1 MNTKS
6 DINALELSTP
16 EDEALSGSQFAG
28 RKRERPWKVWPRLRQ
43 NQRAG
48 NSPSIVSKII
58 YRLDRIFGDL
68 VAITLGLAIAALWL
82 TTTVLDKQSSDFSV
96 LRPNFKMW
104 FADAFDGRD
113 AEFGALELVWLP
125 ADGHVVVTVKD
136 AEIRGEDGD
145 VLEQFKLIRS
155 TFSPNAGN
163 WTRPRLINTQI
174 KGGVLT
180 YLEDADGQIT
190 AGLGPPKTVGRVGP
204 VFRSG
209 EPRQS
214 AGQVREALSDLEF
227 VQIEDAK
234 VYVKN
239 AVSGVDLKS
248 DVELLRANIS
258 YDGHLIVAVNG
269 TVVQSSAPMPFTLNT
284 VSDAAFDTVKI
295 RIDVTGARLDEV
307 APTKGRFWEL
317 QGLEAP
323 VDLSAD
329 FDFFREE
336 GLRSASVDVK
346 VGAGQFTLLR
356 ELKPRSYPLQNL
368 TLRASLEPGNRRMD
382 IEKLDLKAP
391 NLSFQSSGFLTQLE
405 NMNDG
410 DENSS
415 PVFNLSFRNLR
426 ANMTPFFPEET
437 KIKGLNIIGQ
447 ADVDSRSLTL
457 SSGQLEVFDTVHE
470 FDGALVLQSNNAV
483 KSVKLN
489 TNMTGVLKP
498 DQFMSLWPVKSFEGA
513 RAWVDGAVIDSD
525 ITKLETKIDFD
536 EAFFETPILTEDR
549 LMFRFGGQNTSVR
562 YLQSLPPATGV
573 SGTGEIL
580 GNRLSL
586 SLNGGQVD
594 AINLTSGSVEIP
606 KLRPKNGDIIVN
618 MNGEGAVSEFMRLGD
633 FPPFK
638 IASRYNVD
646 PATLAGQGTASV
658 TVQRALTPYLP
669 REEID
674 YQIKGNFTGANA
686 PFDLGRYKITNG
698 MVSLDANK
706 ERVVMNGPVN
716 IGPWRADMRWL
727 ETFGE
732 NAPLTEYGVSGIVDA
747 DTLDKLGL
755 GSRTWF
761 DGSAAVQI
769 DAQGRGMDIAAANL
783 NVDLLNSELS
793 VERIWMKPK
802 GEPAT
807 LTGRL
812 SRGSDL
818 SYIIKNAQLTGTGVE
833 ILGDVTLEPDYKL
846 RQIDLSNMSVSS
858 LIAGAVKLT
867 PDRIAGR
874 LDVQLDASFLDV
886 SPWTEDLFAER
897 QSNLDVPLTLRGQ
910 VANLVLDQAYLVS
923 DAQLYFSHTGEV
935 IETARLEALSDGEL
949 LKLEL
954 STTENKKRQLTVNVP
969 DASKAVSAFMGLDNT
984 SGGQLEIV
992 ADLPAAGEDGAYI
1005 GSADM
1010 RDFKLKEAPA
1020 LAQLL
1025 SLASLTGLADTL
1037 TSGSMQFDRFKV
1049 PFTMLGDDIAIRDAR
1064 LYGPALGMTG
1074 DGDIDLGLRVLDFDG
1089 TLVPSYTANS
1099 ILGDIPVLGD
1109 IFVQEKDG
1117 GLFAL
1122 TYTVSG
1128 PFEKTQIAINPLS
1141 ALTPGFLR
1149 GIFKRDR
1156 SEADEAMRDA
1166 IEDVQ
1171 PKAGETP

>member
-104 FADAFDGRD
+104 FAEAFDGRD
-113 AEFGALELVWLP
+113 AEFG
-125 ADGHVVVTVKD
+125 
-136 AEIRGEDGD
+136 
-145 VLEQFKLIRS
+145 
-155 TFSPNAGN
+155 
-163 WTRPRLINTQI
+163 
-174 KGGVLT
+174 
-180 YLEDADGQIT
+180 
-190 AGLGPPKTVGRVGP
+190 
-204 VFRSG
+204 
-209 EPRQS
+209 
-214 AGQVREALSDLEF
+214 DLEF

-258 YDGHLIVAVNG
+258 DDGHLIVAVNG
-269 TVVQSSAPMPFTLNT
+269 TVDQSSAPMPFTLNT

-382 IEKLDLKAP
+382 IDKLDLKAP

-674 YQIKGNFTGANA
+674 YQIIGNFTGANA

-706 ERVVMNGPVN
+706 ERVVMKGPVN

-732 NAPLTEYGVSGIVDA
+732 TAPLTEYGVSGIVDA
-747 DTLDKLGL
+747 DT
-755 GSRTWF
+755 RN
-761 DGSAAVQI
+761 I
-769 DAQGRGMDIAAANL
+769 N
-783 NVDLLNSELS
+783 
-793 VERIWMKPK
+793 
-802 GEPAT
+802 
-807 LTGRL
+807 
-812 SRGSDL
+812 
-818 SYIIKNAQLTGTGVE
+818 GT
-833 ILGDVTLEPDYKL
+833 
-846 RQIDLSNMSVSS
+846 
-858 LIAGAVKLT
+858 
-867 PDRIAGR
+867 
-874 LDVQLDASFLDV
+874 
-886 SPWTEDLFAER
+886 
-897 QSNLDVPLTLRGQ
+897 
-910 VANLVLDQAYLVS
+910 
-923 DAQLYFSHTGEV
+923 
-935 IETARLEALSDGEL
+935 ALQRE
-949 LKLEL
+949 
-954 STTENKKRQLTVNVP
+954 
-969 DASKAVSAFMGLDNT
+969 
-984 SGGQLEIV
+984 
-992 ADLPAAGEDGAYI
+992 
-1005 GSADM
+1005 
-1010 RDFKLKEAPA
+1010 
-1020 LAQLL
+1020 
-1025 SLASLTGLADTL
+1025 
-1037 TSGSMQFDRFKV
+1037 
-1049 PFTMLGDDIAIRDAR
+1049 
-1064 LYGPALGMTG
+1064 
-1074 DGDIDLGLRVLDFDG
+1074 
-1089 TLVPSYTANS
+1089 
-1099 ILGDIPVLGD
+1099 
-1109 IFVQEKDG
+1109 
-1117 GLFAL
+1117 
-1122 TYTVSG
+1122 
-1128 PFEKTQIAINPLS
+1128 
-1141 ALTPGFLR
+1141 
-1149 GIFKRDR
+1149 
-1156 SEADEAMRDA
+1156 
-1166 IEDVQ
+1166 
-1171 PKAGETP
+1171 